1 MNKIGIYFAF
11 WEKEWEADY
20 CRYIEKA
27 KKLGFDV
34 LELAA
39 GCLPDMTAAQRREI
53 ASRQR
58 MRGSTSPTVSA
69 SPQYDLACEDASVRA
84 SGIRYVGELL
94 KCIRQMGGDT
104 LGGIIYSCWPGVRSH
119 MTIAEGQRE
128 KPGLCGNCPIWQR
141 NMISI
146 TAWKS

>member
-27 KKLGFDV
+27 KNLGFDV

-53 ASRQR
+53 ASR
-58 MRGSTSPTVSA
+58 A
-69 SPQYDLACEDASVRA
+69 EDAGIDLTYCIGLPLSMTWPVRTHLSEHRE
-84 SGIRYVGELL
+84 SGMWE
-94 KCIRQMGGDT
+94 
-104 LGGIIYSCWPGVRSH
+104 
-119 MTIAEGQRE
+119 
-128 KPGLCGNCPIWQR
+128 NC
-141 NMISI
+141 
-146 TAWKS
+146 

>member
-39 GCLPDMTAAQRREI
+39 GCLPDMTAAQK
-53 ASRQR
+53 A
-58 MRGSTSPTVSA
+58 
-69 SPQYDLACEDASVRA
+69 
-84 SGIRYVGELL
+84 
-94 KCIRQMGGDT
+94 K
-104 LGGIIYSCWPGVRSH
+104 
-119 MTIAEGQRE
+119 
-128 KPGLCGNCPIWQR
+128 
-141 NMISI
+141 
-146 TAWKS
+146 